1 PADRRIGDGQY
12 ALVVIEDAT
21 AQIVSVVAA
30 DRAPAEDNDAAVVMD
45 AATVAVEGAV
55 AADAAIQHR
64 QRGDLKKRKIG
75 DASAVSG
82 SIPGD
87 GGPQHGERVPVG
99 DGPPVKHATTLQDHG
114 IDQHQAPA
122 IVDGS
127 SEGQTSQVASRGI
140 ARHRSVLEGDALYLD
155 HLVAYLKHTA
165 EEVAI
170 DDRVCCGG
178 SVQG

>member
-1 PADRRIGDGQY
+1 M
-12 ALVVIEDAT
+12 
-21 AQIVSVVAA
+21 SVVAA
-30 DRAPAEDNDAAVVMD
+30 DRAPADDNDAAEVMD

-64 QRGDLKKRKIG
+64 QRGDLEVRNVG

-87 GGPQHGERVPVG
+87 GGPQHGERVAVG
-99 DGPPVKHATTLQDHG
+99 DGSPVKHATTLQDHG
-114 IDQHQAPA
+114 IDQRQAPA

-140 ARHRSVLEGDALYLD
+140 ARHRPVLEGDALDLD
-155 HLVAYLKHTA
+155 HLVADQKHAA

-170 DDRVCCGG
+170 DDRAGCAGPD
-178 SVQG
+178 QGDVGTDA